1 MPKVKARRFSQDFK
15 VAAVERMLAGENVSA
30 LARSLKVKRKL
41 LYEWRDRHRTGG
53 PDGLR
58 GPGRPIGSQRMRKS
72 VQKDELAQAQA
83 RVGELERKI
92 GQQQLEL
99 DFFQR
104 ALRQVDGLRRS
115 SGRGGPGS
123 TGSSK

>member
-1 MPKVKARRFSQDFK
+1 MPKTKARRFSQDFK
-15 VAAVERMLAGENVSA
+15 ASAVERMLAGENVSA

-41 LYEWRDRHRTGG
+41 LYEWRDRFRDGG
-53 PDGLR
+53 PEALR
-58 GPGRPIGSQRMRKS
+58 GPGRPPGGQRVRKS
-72 VQKDELAQAQA
+72 AQKDELSQA
-83 RVGELERKI
+83 RAHIAELERKI

-104 ALRQVDGLRRS
+104 ALRQVEGLRPS
-115 SGRGGPGS
+115 SGRGGRGS